1 MNYRDLRGRPL
12 AKGTNKKGQVY
23 DRNLNFEKGYAELMS
38 IVAELQKDVKRINQA
53 ITLEGAQEYAS
64 KRKNWEAFEEDITG
78 PDGKPD
84 GIPEVIVTDAK
95 GNVKIINGMTLA
107 KSKYPIRKAYR
118 TMYKTPEERKAN
130 PMGKFKNELYDISSE
145 MDLDGYKYTNPTE
158 LIGPGFENIR
168 QEIKTRDF
176 FKKYVFKPIYEKT
189 KEYLKSIL
197 QPMQMAQVANKGLSR
212 IYKMYIEEP
221 VITNLIGQ
229 NPEKKLIT
237 KTKKSDV
244 FKNECIKA
252 MKDILELD
260 EATQNDM
267 KHDIETMIHD
277 IVDEI
282 LGQPFGTSY
291 RNFYGVSPQQ
301 A

>member
-1 MNYRDLRGRPL
+1 
-12 AKGTNKKGQVY
+12 
-23 DRNLNFEKGYAELMS
+23 
-38 IVAELQKDVKRINQA
+38 
-53 ITLEGAQEYAS
+53 
-64 KRKNWEAFEEDITG
+64 
-78 PDGKPD
+78 
-84 GIPEVIVTDAK
+84 
-95 GNVKIINGMTLA
+95 
-107 KSKYPIRKAYR
+107 
-118 TMYKTPEERKAN
+118 MYNTPEQRKAN
-130 PMGKFKNELYDISSE
+130 PMGKFKDELYDISDV
-145 MDLDGYKYTNPTE
+145 MDLDGYKYANSTE
-158 LIGPGFENIR
+158 LIGPEFENMR
-168 QEIKTRDF
+168 PEIKTRDF
-176 FKKYVFKPIYEKT
+176 FKKYIFKPVYERV

-252 MKDILELD
+252 MKDILEMD